1 MALALPS
8 SSQSSS
14 MDHSGELDTGT
25 GRERPVRWVGKY
37 RILSE
42 LGRGGMAN
50 VYLAVARGPGGVAK
64 LVVLKALL
72 PELASEPGA
81 LAMFLDE
88 ARLAAQLNHANVVQT
103 YEVGTEG
110 ERQVIVM
117 EYLEGQS
124 LAQIIK
130 RAELSNRPL
139 PPGMLIRIVMS
150 TLEGLH
156 YAHELSSYDGAP
168 LSLVH
173 RDVSPQNIFVTYD
186 GQIKVLDFGIAKAA
200 SSSTHTATGIVK
212 GKIAYMAPE
221 QMVGDNVD
229 RRADVFSVGCMLWA
243 IATGKKLWKDT
254 PDVHIMRRVINA
266 EIPNPQSVNA
276 ACDDELDRI
285 VMKALA
291 GERGERYQTALEL
304 QEDLEHYLD
313 RRSLTVK
320 QKEIGNFVSTLFAD
334 TRAELKALIERQIT
348 LAASDE
354 FLGTADFSRSEVRTS
369 TSGSGV
375 SASGERVTHG
385 SQNDISVLSASQA
398 TPVGNPRARWVVGVG
413 LIMLGAVIVYALG
426 RPRHEPA
433 PIGVAPVQAP
443 VAAPVAPAQPT
454 LATLQLRANPPE
466 AQLFLNDE
474 SLPSNPTS
482 KVLPV
487 NGTVYKLR
495 AEAPGYATGVEEFSP
510 TRDADIEITLQKVP
524 GSADKHAPRATA
536 RGARVVAPPPAAK
549 PSAAAPVATPKVN
562 CSQPFFVDS
571 DGIKKLRAECR

>member
-1 MALALPS
+1 
-8 SSQSSS
+8 
-14 MDHSGELDTGT
+14 MDHSGEIESSSS
-25 GRERPVRWVGKY
+25 RERPVRWVGKY

-130 RAELSNRPL
+130 RAELSGRAM
-139 PPGMLIRIVMS
+139 PPGMAVRIVIQV
-150 TLEGLH
+150 LEGLH
-156 YAHELSSYDGAP
+156 YAHDLSSYDGAP

-173 RDVSPQNIFVTYD
+173 RDVSPQNVFVTYD
-186 GQIKVLDFGIAKAA
+186 GQVKVLDFGIAKAA

-229 RRADVFSVGCMLWA
+229 RRADVFSIGCMLWA
-243 IATGKKLWKDT
+243 FATGKKLWKDT

-266 EIPNPQSVNA
+266 EIPNPQSVNPA
-276 ACDDELDRI
+276 VDDELDRI

-291 GERGERYQTALEL
+291 AERNERYQTALEL
-304 QEDLEHYLD
+304 QEDLERYLEE
-313 RRSLTVK
+313 RSITVK

-354 FLGTADFSRSEVRTS
+354 FIGTADFSRSEVRTS
-369 TSGSGV
+369 TSGSGSG
-375 SASGERVTHG
+375 SAASVARTLQSPNETTGLSG
-385 SQNDISVLSASQA
+385 SQSTA
-398 TPVGNPRARWVVGVG
+398 VGNPRGRWLMIIGLLLLGGFAVYTVGKSQ
-413 LIMLGAVIVYALG
+413 
-426 RPRHEPA
+426 HEP
-433 PIGVAPVQAP
+433 PPV
-443 VAAPVAPAQPT
+443 VAAPPQPPAAVTPPPPAKPT
-454 LATLQLRANPPE
+454 LATMQLRANPPE

-474 SLPSNPTS
+474 SLPSNPTA
-482 KVLPV
+482 KVLPI
-487 NGTVYKLR
+487 NGTVYRLR

-510 TRDADIEITLQKVP
+510 TRDGDVEITLQKVA
-524 GSADKHAPRATA
+524 SATEKHPSKTGVRGPRQPVAAP
-536 RGARVVAPPPAAK
+536 APK
-549 PSAAAPVATPKVN
+549 PSAVTPAPAPKPN

>member
-1 MALALPS
+1 
-8 SSQSSS
+8 
-14 MDHSGELDTGT
+14 MDHSGEVDTGS

-130 RAELSNRPL
+130 RAELSNRPM
-139 PPGMLIRIVMS
+139 PPGMLVRIVMNA
-150 TLEGLH
+150 LEGLH
-156 YAHELSSYDGAP
+156 YAHELSSYDGSP

-186 GQIKVLDFGIAKAA
+186 GQVKVLDFGIAKAA

-243 IATGKKLWKDT
+243 LATGKKLWKDT
-254 PDVHIMRRVINA
+254 PDVHIMRRVING
-266 EIPNPQSVNA
+266 EIPNPQSVNPS
-276 ACDDELDRI
+276 CDDELDGI

-291 GERGERYQTALEL
+291 GERNERYQTALEL
-304 QEDLEHYLD
+304 QEDLERYLE
-313 RRSLTVK
+313 RRSLAVK

-354 FLGTADFSRSEVRTS
+354 FLGTADFSRSEMRTA

-375 SASGERVTHG
+375 SASGSGQRITQG
-385 SQNDISVLSASQA
+385 SQNDISVLSTSQA
-398 TPVGNPRARWVVGVG
+398 MPVGNPRARWAIAAGLLLLGGVV
-413 LIMLGAVIVYALG
+413 VYAFG
-426 RPRHEPA
+426 RGHREPA
-433 PIGVAPVQAP
+433 PAVVAPVQAP
-443 VAAPVAPAQPT
+443 VAAAPAPAAQPT
-454 LATLQLRANPPE
+454 IATIQLRANPPE
-466 AQLFLNDE
+466 ARLFLNGE
-474 SLPSNPTS
+474 KLPSNPTA
-482 KVLPV
+482 KVLPI
-487 NGTVYKLR
+487 NGAVYKVR
-495 AEAPGYATGVEEFSP
+495 AEAPGYSIGVEEFSP
-510 TRDADIEITLQKVP
+510 TRDAEIEITLQKTP
-524 GSADKHAPRATA
+524 TA
-536 RGARVVAPPPAAK
+536 SEKPSTRPNARTTRVTPPAPVVPSTK
-549 PSAAAPVATPKVN
+549 PSAAPASPPKPN

>member
-1 MALALPS
+1 
-8 SSQSSS
+8 
-14 MDHSGELDTGT
+14 MDHSGEIDTGA

-50 VYLAVARGPGGVAK
+50 VYLAVARGPGGVSK

-124 LAQIIK
+124 LAQIVK
-130 RAELSNRPL
+130 RAELSNRPM
-139 PPGMLIRIVMS
+139 PPGMMVRIVMNA
-150 TLEGLH
+150 LEGLH
-156 YAHELSSYDGAP
+156 YAHELSSYDGSP

-186 GQIKVLDFGIAKAA
+186 GQVKVLDFGIAKAA

-229 RRADVFSVGCMLWA
+229 RRADVFSIGCMLWA
-243 IATGKKLWKDT
+243 LATGKKLWKDT
-254 PDVHIMRRVINA
+254 PDVHIMRRVING
-266 EIPNPQSVNA
+266 EIPNPQSVNPS
-276 ACDDELDRI
+276 CDDELDRI

-291 GERGERYQTALEL
+291 GERTERYQTALEL
-304 QEDLEHYLD
+304 QEDLEHYLE
-313 RRSLTVK
+313 RQSVGVK

-369 TSGSGV
+369 GSTGSG
-375 SASGERVTHG
+375 SASGPRTMQG
-385 SQNDISVLSASQA
+385 SPNEISVLSASQA
-398 TPVGNPRARWVVGVG
+398 TQPNRRWVVIGALVLLVG
-413 LIMLGAVIVYALG
+413 GAVYALTS
-426 RPRHEPA
+426 RAPEPVA
-433 PIGVAPVQAP
+433 TPVAPPQVP
-443 VAAPVAPAQPT
+443 AAPAAPAQPT
-454 LATLQLRANPPE
+454 IATLQLRASPPE
-466 AQLFLNDE
+466 ARLFLNDE
-474 SLPSNPTS
+474 ALPSNPTS
-482 KVLPV
+482 KVLPI
-487 NGTVYKLR
+487 NGSVYRLR
-495 AEAPGYATGVEEFSP
+495 AEAPGYSTGVEEFSP
-510 TRDADIEITLQKVP
+510 TRDGEIEINLQK
-524 GSADKHAPRATA
+524 ATTA
-536 RGARVVAPPPAAK
+536 SSEKAASRGARGVRIATPPPNPAAAK
-549 PSAAAPVATPKVN
+549 PSAPAPASAAPAKVS
-562 CSQPFFVDS
+562 CAQPFFVDS
-571 DGIKKLRAECR
+571 DGIKKLRPDCR

>member
-1 MALALPS
+1 MPLVSPS
-8 SSQSSS
+8 SSQISS
-14 MDHSGELDTGT
+14 MDHSGEVDTGS

-130 RAELSNRPL
+130 RAELSNRPM
-139 PPGMLIRIVMS
+139 PPGMLVRIVMNA
-150 TLEGLH
+150 LEGLH
-156 YAHELSSYDGAP
+156 YAHELSSYDGSP

-186 GQIKVLDFGIAKAA
+186 GQVKVLDFGIAKAA

-243 IATGKKLWKDT
+243 LATGKKLWKDT
-254 PDVHIMRRVINA
+254 PDVHIMRRVING
-266 EIPNPQSVNA
+266 EIPNPQSVNPS
-276 ACDDELDRI
+276 CDDELDGI

-291 GERGERYQTALEL
+291 GERNERYQTALEL
-304 QEDLEHYLD
+304 QEDLERYLE
-313 RRSLTVK
+313 RRSLAVK

-354 FLGTADFSRSEVRTS
+354 FLGTADFSRSEMRTA

-375 SASGERVTHG
+375 SASGSGQRITQG
-385 SQNDISVLSASQA
+385 SQNDISVLSTSQA
-398 TPVGNPRARWVVGVG
+398 MPVGNPRARWAIAAGLLLLGGVV
-413 LIMLGAVIVYALG
+413 VYAFG
-426 RPRHEPA
+426 RGHREPA
-433 PIGVAPVQAP
+433 PAVVAPVQAP
-443 VAAPVAPAQPT
+443 VAAAPAPAAQPT
-454 LATLQLRANPPE
+454 IATIQLRANPPE
-466 AQLFLNDE
+466 ASYIFPAGGQRGTTVQARVGGLFLHE
-474 SLPSNPTS
+474 RCSFEML
-482 KVLPV
+482 
-487 NGTVYKLR
+487 G
-495 AEAPGYATGVEEFSP
+495 PG
-510 TRDADIEITLQKVP
+510 IT
-524 GSADKHAPRATA
+524 A
-536 RGARVVAPPPAAK
+536 
-549 PSAAAPVATPKVN
+549 PSATNRPRCPNTSP
-562 CSQPFFVDS
+562 
-571 DGIKKLRAECR
+571 